1 MYSSIAADGR
11 EVKKAKEV
19 SKSVV
24 KSIRQG
30 ICWCLVLCKN
40 NET

>member
-11 EVKKAKEV
+11 EVKAKEV

-24 KSIRQG
+24 KSIRQR
-30 ICWCLVLCKN
+30 IC
-40 NET
+40 

>member
-1 MYSSIAADGR
+1 MYSLIAADGR
-11 EVKKAKEV
+11 EVKAKEV

-24 KSIRQG
+24 KSIRQR